1 MAAFCDMGYN
11 VTGHVTGN
19 ISLQD
24 CHTGCQEAILRFLAK
39 KCRKMPDF
47 ATVNDNMKN
56 Q

>member
-24 CHTGCQEAILRFLAK
+24 CKPSCQEANFTPNGK
-39 KCRKMPDF
+39 KMAENGSFCHRER
-47 ATVNDNMKN
+47 
-56 Q
+56 